1 MKRKASG
8 RIKTARGTKRQ
19 RANSYNASAL
29 KVDAV
34 AYRALRSVHPDFKVT
49 DTHNAG
55 FAPNAPAT
63 IISLLENMSTGTG
76 MKDEYVGR
84 TITPVGLDVRL
95 ELIGSQTSTF
105 VGADLFNNSRI
116 LVFQWMDDAT
126 VTEAGILQSVA
137 EGLSPGFKT
146 TSPINFSNYNNIEVL
161 VDENF
166 QTFINAFEPTTGSYA
181 TSDLHFMHRYIKGK
195 KMREVEFDG
204 SGANT
209 TRKGGLFAM
218 LLSDSTAAPNPSFN
232 LYTRLTFLDV

>member
-1 MKRKASG
+1 MAY
-8 RIKTARGTKRQ
+8 Q
-19 RANSYNASAL
+19 NSAL

-49 DTHNAG
+49 DSHNFG
-55 FAPNAPAT
+55 PIPNAPAVF
-63 IISLLENMSTGTG
+63 ISLLENMSTGTG

-95 ELIGSQTSTF
+95 ELVGSQTSTF
-105 VGADLFNNSRI
+105 LGADLYNNSRI
-116 LVFQWMDDAT
+116 LIFQWMDDAT

-137 EGLSPGFKT
+137 EGLAPGFKT

-166 QTFINAFEPTTGSYA
+166 QTFINAFEPTSGSYA
-181 TSDLHFMHRYIKGK
+181 TSDLKFMHRYIKGR

-204 SGANT
+204 TGGAS

-218 LLSDSTAAPNPSFN
+218 LTSDSTADPHPSFN